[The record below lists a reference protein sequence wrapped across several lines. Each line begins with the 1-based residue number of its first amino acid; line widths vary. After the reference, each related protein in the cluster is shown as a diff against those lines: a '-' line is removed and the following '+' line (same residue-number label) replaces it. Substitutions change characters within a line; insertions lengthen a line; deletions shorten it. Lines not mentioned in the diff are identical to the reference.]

1 MDMPMFDKI
10 VATPA
15 GPGTPVPPDKIVAT
29 PAGQATPVPPD
40 NIVPGPAG
48 YVQVEPGGEVP
59 FISGPDNIPH
69 EMRVGG
75 IIHMVA

>member
-1 MDMPMFDKI
+1 MFDKI

-15 GPGTPVPPDKIVAT
+15 GPGIPVPPDKIVAT

-40 NIVPGPAG
+40 NIVPGPSG
-48 YVQVEPGGEVP
+48 YVTVEPGGEVP
-59 FISGPDNIPH
+59 ILVGPDNIPH

-75 IIHMVA
+75 VIHVVA

>member
-1 MDMPMFDKI
+1 MELTDLI

-15 GPGTPVPPDKIVAT
+15 GPGIPVPPDKIVAT

-40 NIVPGPAG
+40 NIVPGPSG

-59 FISGPDNIPH
+59 FITGPDNIPK

-75 IIHMVA
+75 VIYVVA

>member
-1 MDMPMFDKI
+1 MDMLLFDKI
-10 VATPA
+10 TATPA
-15 GPGTPVPPDKIVAT
+15 GPGTPVAPDNIVAG

-40 NIVPGPAG
+40 NITPGPAG
-48 YVQVEPGGEVP
+48 WVQVEPGGEVP

-75 IIHMVA
+75 IIHVVA

>member
-1 MDMPMFDKI
+1 MFDKI

-15 GPGTPVPPDKIVAT
+15 GPGTPVAPDNIVAAR
-29 PAGQATPVPPD
+29 AGQATPVPPD

-48 YVQVEPGGEVP
+48 HFEVEPGAELHFYP
-59 FISGPDNIPH
+59 GPDNIPH

-75 IIHMVA
+75 VIHVVA

>member
-1 MDMPMFDKI
+1 MFDKI

-15 GPGTPVPPDKIVAT
+15 GPGNPVPPDKIVAT

-75 IIHMVA
+75 VIHVVA